1 MQMNEIDSLF
11 LSKDPADVFA
21 FYSKFNNAGDILAYV
36 RGRTYNKPR
45 IFEKDGDKD
54 VVAVIP
60 TRDHNGEF
68 AKSFCDIFKG
78 FHIIMAESGNDP
90 YFNYTK
96 NTNLAVEKA
105 VSYDP
110 KWIIVSNDDMYGIDD
125 PAVLRQGLLRLDN
138 GKIDNVWIS
147 PEPEH
152 HHCHSIH
159 LVECKKAL
167 GILRKVQGAYQRK
180 AHAVLNKFGVDYTLL
195 YGQFKPHYSLFL
207 RNVKQFLVTED
218 FFVISGKYAS
228 SIYNSGHRLY
238 DEAFINN
245 AEDAWLSLGFGPE
258 RSAYLE
264 FKIGSKIN
272 GTFTPSKSND
282 ARGIL
287 EMILFDYKLKE
298 YLHDHGRLPCQ

>member
-1 MQMNEIDSLF
+1 MLDKMNELDSLF
-11 LSKDPADVFA
+11 TSKNSEDVLE
-21 FYSKFNNAGDILAYV
+21 FYSRFNTVDDLLNYS
-36 RGRTYNKPR
+36 RNRTYHKPR

-90 YFNYTK
+90 YFNYGR
-96 NTNLAVEKA
+96 NVNVAIHKA

-152 HHCHSIH
+152 HHCRNVY
-159 LVECKKAL
+159 LVRKRAAL
-167 GILRKVQGAYQRK
+167 GALRKLQGGYLQKRQK
-180 AHAVLNKFGVDYTLL
+180 ILDRFGVDYFLM
-195 YGQFKPHYSLFL
+195 YSPSKPYYFPFVKYLKTFL
-207 RNVKQFLVTED
+207 NTED
-218 FFVISGKYAS
+218 FFVLSGKYTHSLHS
-228 SIYNSGHRLY
+228 SGKEVY
-238 DEAFINN
+238 DEIYINAN
-245 AEDAWLSLGFGPE
+245 EDNWLSLNLGTE
-258 RSAYLE
+258 RSSYID
-264 FKIGSKIN
+264 FKIGSKIGSSYGLTESAEARRII
-272 GTFTPSKSND
+272 GTIFFDQMLKKS
-282 ARGIL
+282 
-287 EMILFDYKLKE
+287 
-298 YLHDHGRLPCQ
+298 RLVKT